1 MESLWRHTMEASN
14 VVDYYETLEISPNA
28 NSGTVERMFRYLAQR
43 YHPDNQ
49 DTGDR
54 SRFDAMMEAYDTLK
68 DPAKRAQYDIIH
80 KDHSR
85 VRWKLAEETNGN
97 RGIER
102 DADIQNT
109 VLSILYVRRRQN
121 VSDPGLGGFMLESLV
136 GCPAEHMEFHL
147 WYLKE
152 KGWIRLTDSGMFT
165 ITVEGVDRANSE
177 LHPKITNK
185 LLTDQRQPASKTN
198 EERRS
203 VDARSGKDRRSGLDT
218 RSDQEK
224 AAVGERRSADRR
236 SGNDRRSQNR
246 NAQETM
252 GRK

>member
-1 MESLWRHTMEASN
+1 METSDF
-14 VVDYYETLEISPNA
+14 VDYYEILEISPNA

-54 SRFDAMMEAYDTLK
+54 SRFDAMMEAHDTLK
-68 DPAKRAQYDIIH
+68 DAGKRAQYDIVH
-80 KDHSR
+80 KNHSCT
-85 VRWKLAEETNGN
+85 RWKLTEEASGN

-102 DADIQNT
+102 DVDIQNRL
-109 VLSILYVRRRQN
+109 LSILYVRRRQN
-121 VSDPGLGGFMLESLV
+121 ISDPGLGAFTLESLL

-152 KGWIRLTDSGMFT
+152 KGWIRLTDSGMFS

-177 LHPKITNK
+177 QHPKIANK
-185 LLTDQRQPASKTN
+185 LLTDQRQSANKTS

-203 VDARSGKDRRSGLDT
+203 VDGRSGKERRSGLDT

-224 AAVGERRSADRR
+224 SAVGERRSGIDRR
-236 SGNDRRSQNR
+236 SGSDRRLQNR
-246 NAQETM
+246 KAQETI